1 MKQRLHDEASAR
13 LARSHPSAY
22 DRAAA
27 LVRQNGL
34 TIKEALESVRQEAL
48 QNRADAQRA
57 ANSRFEFKRPF
68 AQGLTQGAGQTRV
81 ASTWDRNLQPIEP
94 SVEASRVAVV
104 IGTPSAIAD
113 TKATVR

>member
-1 MKQRLHDEASAR
+1 MKQRFHDEASAR

-48 QNRADAQRA
+48 RNRADGQRAA
-57 ANSRFEFKRPF
+57 ANSRLESKRPF
-68 AQGLTQGAGQTRV
+68 APRPSQSADQTRK
-81 ASTWDRNLQPIEP
+81 ASAWDRNLQPIEP
-94 SVEASRVAVV
+94 SVGASGAAVA
-104 IGTPSAIAD
+104 IGTPPGD
-113 TKATVR
+113 C